1 MTNVNSHV
9 EEQTSRFNGA
19 MVGVFTGAITVLA
32 AILTFATFVTV

>member
-1 MTNVNSHV
+1 MTNVNTHV

-19 MVGVFTGAITVLA
+19 VVGAFSAAITVLA